1 MTSKAKIIT
10 CKSKSVSIDFP
21 PVGCACSW
29 VSSSFREA
37 TVSLSA
43 LFLLLISQFN
53 TWSTFIS
60 EHLRILY
67 SPHTFV
73 HFRALQPRPSHLMAD
88 PGEVEPRDVSRSILP
103 PLAPLPPQQSSSDQ
117 FHTHKATKPIGKV
130 LPFNVDSIDPSELT
144 LTPLPPHPPS
154 QPQAPS
160 PYKSNQDDTCTFLSE
175 KPSHSSTP
183 STPPS
188 DNPAHTHLSSP
199 LPTFG
204 HTFLPANKSWHM
216 FVSHS
221 TSDTQLVHESLIVPL
236 GDAQRSVAACY
247 NFMPDTSRYN
257 DHEIKDAMKESVVV
271 AIGLSPAY
279 IHSDR

>member
-1 MTSKAKIIT
+1 MINGS
-10 CKSKSVSIDFP
+10 SFYSV
-21 PVGCACSW
+21 CYLCSF
-29 VSSSFREA
+29 SFREA
-37 TVSLSA
+37 YSLFFCSS
-43 LFLLLISQFN
+43 LLAGLS
-53 TWSTFIS
+53 TWITFIS

-67 SPHTFV
+67 SSAYFCTLSCTPATPI
-73 HFRALQPRPSHLMAD
+73 ALMAD

-160 PYKSNQDDTCTFLSE
+160 PYKSNQDDACTFLPD

-188 DNPAHTHLSSP
+188 DNPTHTHLSSP

-204 HTFLPANKSWHM
+204 HAFLPANKGWHM

-236 GDAQRSVAACY
+236 GDTQRSVAACY